1 MKILK
6 NFLKQLGLIIKPE
19 NTKPVYSKEITD
31 MAYELYGNHSCPND
45 LIELAKLTSE
55 ELSQLRIWC
64 NEDIPVEYFNQKYR
78 YLIDR
83 FL

>member
-19 NTKPVYSKEITD
+19 NTKQPVYSKEITD
-31 MAYELYGNHSCPND
+31 MAYELYGRNYCPND

-55 ELSQLRIWC
+55 ELT
-64 NEDIPVEYFNQKYR
+64 NMV
-78 YLIDR
+78 
-83 FL
+83 